1 MKILFFEPAG
11 LVTPHWETALEL
23 MELHLQ
29 KGDQVIMLG
38 CDSSIPACYNNLY
51 HIPRECLSCLERR
64 AQGLALLSQNVE
76 QQNLIS
82 LTKDDYEMLDG
93 LPHGFDTVAD
103 LKNYRIENLDLGY
116 AALSTLVSSIRDP
129 EPDLA
134 VHRETVLGLLKG
146 CLTAYLSMRNHIEA
160 HRPDRVYL
168 FNGRF
173 DMQRGALRACQRAG
187 VDVYAHERGSR
198 LDRYML
204 FENKLP
210 HDIEAQLKLVDAYW
224 QATPEDE
231 RVANADAFFNARA
244 QGKVLA
250 WKSYITDQH
259 QGLLPASW
267 DPDVF
272 NIVLYN
278 SSEDEFVAIGDQ
290 YENSLYADQ
299 AEGMRRIAA
308 DLGNDP
314 NCQLYLRVHPNL
326 RGVDNVSTDAIASL
340 NRDELEVIP
349 ADGSASTY
357 ELIRRADLVITFGSS
372 VGIEA
377 AYWGTPSVLAGPSL
391 YRDLGSCWLPRTHD
405 ELVQLCRGRPE
416 PRSREGALRFGNYMS
431 IYGYKF
437 RYFVPGGVFSGRF
450 LGERIRHR
458 TFLMKQIIS
467 AEKRL
472 PWMRNKLTQL
482 MIQRRVS
489 KISPGV
495 MDPTD

>member
-1 MKILFFEPAG
+1 
-11 LVTPHWETALEL
+11 
-23 MELHLQ
+23 
-29 KGDQVIMLG
+29 MLG

-93 LPHGFDTVAD
+93 LPDGFDTVAD

-173 DMQRGALRACQRAG
+173 DMQRGALRACQRVG

-204 FENKLP
+204 YENALP
-210 HDIEAQLKLVDAYW
+210 HDIDAGLKLIDVCW
-224 QATPEDE
+224 RATSEVE
-231 RVANADAFFNARA
+231 RTANAEAFFDARA

-250 WKSYITDQH
+250 WKSYVTDQH
-259 QGLLPASW
+259 RGLLPASW
-267 DPDVF
+267 EPDLF
-272 NIVLYN
+272 NIVLFN

-290 YENSLYADQ
+290 YDNPLYVDQ
-299 AEGMRRIAA
+299 AEGIRRIAA
-308 DLGNDP
+308 DLGSDP
-314 NCQLYLRVHPNL
+314 SCQLYLRVHPNL
-326 RGVDNVSTDAIASL
+326 RGVDNSSTDAISGL
-340 NRDELEVIP
+340 SREEVEVIP
-349 ADGSASTY
+349 ADSPASTY
-357 ELIRRADLVITFGSS
+357 ELIREADLIITFGST

-377 AYWGTPSVLAGPSL
+377 AYWGKPSVLAGPAL

-405 ELVQLCRGRPE
+405 ELIQLCRERPE
-416 PRSREGALRFGNYMS
+416 PRSKEGAQRFGNYMNT
-431 IYGYKF
+431 YGYKF
-437 RYFVPGGVFSGRF
+437 RYFVPDGIFSGQFR
-450 LGERIRHR
+450 GERFRR
-458 TFLMKQIIS
+458 RPFLMKQIIS
-467 AEKRL
+467 VDKRL
-472 PWMRNKLTQL
+472 PWMRNKLTQA
-482 MIQRRVS
+482 MIRQRVR
-489 KISPGV
+489 K
-495 MDPTD
+495 TL